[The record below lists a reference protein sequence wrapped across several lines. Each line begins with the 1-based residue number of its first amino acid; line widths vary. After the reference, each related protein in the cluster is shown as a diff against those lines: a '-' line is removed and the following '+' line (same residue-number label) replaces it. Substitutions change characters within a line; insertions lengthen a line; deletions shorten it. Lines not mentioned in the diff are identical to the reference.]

1 MMRRMLRRRIRITM
15 ALCVAATSVA
25 STITQPGGIAQ
36 AGLPVGPLST
46 VDVPEPAHLADFVQD
61 KGAAIALG
69 KALFW
74 DTQVGSD
81 GIQACATCHFHA
93 GADSRTT
100 NQLSPGLNRRTPDLS
115 APDPDTS
122 FQIGGPN
129 YTLKASDFP
138 LHKLA
143 DPQDRTST
151 VIADTNDVVSSQ
163 GVFMRTFDDVTP
175 GQAIDMC
182 HPLTDTTG
190 FTIGGL
196 NTRRVE
202 PRNAPT
208 VINAVFNDRN
218 FWDGRAN
225 NTFNGVNP
233 FGLRD
238 PNAFIYKVVNGQP
251 VTVTVSIP
259 NASLASQAV
268 GPPGSPFEMSCA
280 GRPFAQIGHK
290 LLSPDVVTGKPLMPL
305 GKQLVDRYDSV
316 LGPL

>member
-1 MMRRMLRRRIRITM
+1 MRRRGMRITM

-46 VDVPEPAHLADFVQD
+46 VAVPQPANLADFVKD

-81 GIQACATCHFHA
+81 GIQACATRRFHA

-129 YTLKASDFP
+129 YTLKAADFP
-138 LHKLA
+138 FHKLS
-143 DPQDRTST
+143 DPQDRNSDVVRDTSN
-151 VIADTNDVVSSQ
+151 IVSSQ
-163 GVFMRTFDDVTP
+163 GVFMRAFNDVTP

-190 FTIGGL
+190 FNIGGI

-202 PRNAPT
+202 PR
-208 VINAVFNDRN
+208 
-218 FWDGRAN
+218 
-225 NTFNGVNP
+225 
-233 FGLRD
+233 
-238 PNAFIYKVVNGQP
+238 
-251 VTVTVSIP
+251 
-259 NASLASQAV
+259 
-268 GPPGSPFEMSCA
+268 
-280 GRPFAQIGHK
+280 
-290 LLSPDVVTGKPLMPL
+290 
-305 GKQLVDRYDSV
+305 
-316 LGPL
+316 